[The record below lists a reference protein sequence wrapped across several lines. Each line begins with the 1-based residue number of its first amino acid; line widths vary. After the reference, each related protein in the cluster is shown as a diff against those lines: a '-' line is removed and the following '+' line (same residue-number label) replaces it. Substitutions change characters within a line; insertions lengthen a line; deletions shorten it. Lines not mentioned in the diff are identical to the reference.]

1 MSTATRRPIT
11 AHLGPGADDEA
22 GEGGLQ
28 LGADVLG
35 EEGEHGGAAEQY
47 STVQYSTV
55 QNSKLQYL
63 NTSAQGS
70 RISLAERSAGCQ
82 AARAAPSLFLMV
94 G

>member
-1 MSTATRRPIT
+1 MTRRPIT

-55 QNSKLQYL
+55 QY
-63 NTSAQGS
+63 
-70 RISLAERSAGCQ
+70 RIVNYST
-82 AARAAPSLFLMV
+82 
-94 G
+94 